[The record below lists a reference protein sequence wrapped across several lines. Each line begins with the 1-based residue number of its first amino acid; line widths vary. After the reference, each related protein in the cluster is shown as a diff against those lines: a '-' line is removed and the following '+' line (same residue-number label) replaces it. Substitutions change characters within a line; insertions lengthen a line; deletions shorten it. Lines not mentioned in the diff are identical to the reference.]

1 LTVALLGIWAFRH
14 AKTTVDPIHPE
25 AASSVVTGGIFSQT
39 RNPMYLGLVALLLGW
54 AVWLAV
60 PWVFLGP
67 PALMLFLLRF
77 QILPEECVMSSKF
90 GRDYDD
96 YRKRVRRWL

>member
-1 LTVALLGIWAFRH
+1 MG
-14 AKTTVDPIHPE
+14 
-25 AASSVVTGGIFSQT
+25 SSAT
-39 RNPMYLGLVALLLGW
+39 REIQCTSLVALLLGW

-60 PWVFLGP
+60 PGGFLGP
-67 PALMLFLLRF
+67 PALMPFLLHF

-90 GRDYDD
+90 GWDYDD